1 MEEFA
6 DKDEA
11 RWEQI
16 TENMDILFAKVA
28 EIDAKQQRLD
38 TKVDMSTT
46 VLEQMLKDQQLLTK
60 QIDITGQAVAK
71 AAKLTLNQMNNKQES
86 PPSPT
91 SSDTSTEHEFDQY
104 KHPKPN
110 FPEGSKGGFSQQRKY
125 TSGKFSMKSMVPK
138 MSFPKFDGTDPCI
151 WKDKCQ
157 DYFTM
162 FNIPAG
168 IWTTMASLNMED
180 KAARW
185 LKVYKLQHGLGDW

>member
-71 AAKLTLNQMNNKQES
+71 VLN
-86 PPSPT
+86 
-91 SSDTSTEHEFDQY
+91 
-104 KHPKPN
+104 
-110 FPEGSKGGFSQQRKY
+110 
-125 TSGKFSMKSMVPK
+125 
-138 MSFPKFDGTDPCI
+138 
-151 WKDKCQ
+151 
-157 DYFTM
+157 
-162 FNIPAG
+162 
-168 IWTTMASLNMED
+168 SLSI
-180 KAARW
+180 R
-185 LKVYKLQHGLGDW
+185 